1 MSGILSGWVA
11 RMRGHKMPRKRYLP
25 EEIIQKRREVEVLLW
40 QGKSAGE
47 ASRQIGVTE
56 QTDY

>member
-1 MSGILSGWVA
+1 
-11 RMRGHKMPRKRYLP
+11 MPSRRYLP
-25 EEIIQKRREVEVLLW
+25 EETIQKLREVEVVLS

-56 QTDY
+56 QTYYR